1 MNDEEGFIY
10 KEALDK
16 WGVQSQL
23 QMAIEEC
30 AEFIV
35 KAAKLYRNKNNSTP
49 LEVIEEIADVK
60 IMMEQMEIVFG
71 ENLVK
76 NAKTRKLERLK
87 KLLIEG

>member
-1 MNDEEGFIY
+1 MKIINGLELEDILEGFNMNDEEGFIY

-60 IMMEQMEIVFG
+60 IMME
-71 ENLVK
+71 
-76 NAKTRKLERLK
+76 
-87 KLLIEG
+87 